1 MPNERAIICGNAPH
15 TNLPFEDAKPVQL
28 RLWGPHQNVT
38 LCIDDIRRCMLS
50 DIPSQFLDLIE
61 IATYIYC
68 ADQAV
73 TRGGDGVDNLGENW
87 RRRLYLRIPVRNPD
101 LWSSSDLQKLMGST
115 LGFLSEDEYL
125 FDFTKL
131 EKGPPIQQ
139 YLKFSDEDVSPGNLE
154 EVVLYSG
161 GLDSL
166 GGAIQEAVVDK
177 RKVALITHKPTRK
190 LEKRYRHLNELL
202 SKHSQNA
209 TPIYIPVSINKG
221 KALSREYTQRSR
233 SFLYAA
239 LGSTIAQMIGLSRIR
254 FYENGIV
261 SFNLPPSA
269 QVVGAKAT
277 RTTHPQ
283 AINGFAQILTAVA
296 NKRFTV
302 ENPFLWL
309 TKTEVLELIEKAG
322 CSELI
327 KFATSCAHTW
337 EITKLK
343 THCGKCSQCIDRRFA
358 VLAAGLEEHD
368 PKEMYKVD
376 LLEDERDEGEP
387 RTMLAAYVETA
398 SEITRM
404 SPVEFFSRYG
414 EASRVLRH
422 LDGSPDTTAMKL
434 FELHQRHA
442 KQVTKV
448 IDDAIAKYSSAIR
461 ERKLA
466 PTCLLRL
473 VCDSA
478 AASPGAVSIQPEKEF
493 VGTTPILKDYVFRKK
508 GQAWI
513 VRYAG
518 GEDFILL
525 PCKGAAYLHI
535 LLSNPRATFPVT
547 KLAFTVAKEPEM
559 YALGDAGVASDRD
572 ALSAYRVTYE
582 DLKGELEE
590 ARENS
595 DLAQEERIQ
604 NEMDWLA
611 QQIKR
616 DQGLGGRLRK
626 EADDRDRVRKSFQA
640 AIRRVVKEISKYDKR
655 LAEHFKPP
663 RLTCGRNPCYD
674 PQDDIEWDT

>member
-1 MPNERAIICGNAPH
+1 MSNERAIICGNAPH

-177 RKVALITHKPTRK
+177 RKVALITHKPTKK
-190 LEKRYRHLNELL
+190 LEKRYKHLNKLL
-202 SKHSQNA
+202 SEHSQNA
-209 TPIYIPVSINKG
+209 VPIYIPVSINKG

-414 EASRVLRH
+414 EAVSYTH
-422 LDGSPDTTAMKL
+422 LTL
-434 FELHQRHA
+434 
-442 KQVTKV
+442 
-448 IDDAIAKYSSAIR
+448 
-461 ERKLA
+461 
-466 PTCLLRL
+466 PT
-473 VCDSA
+473 
-478 AASPGAVSIQPEKEF
+478 
-493 VGTTPILKDYVFRKK
+493 
-508 GQAWI
+508 
-513 VRYAG
+513 
-518 GEDFILL
+518 
-525 PCKGAAYLHI
+525 
-535 LLSNPRATFPVT
+535 N
-547 KLAFTVAKEPEM
+547 
-559 YALGDAGVASDRD
+559 
-572 ALSAYRVTYE
+572 
-582 DLKGELEE
+582 
-590 ARENS
+590 
-595 DLAQEERIQ
+595 
-604 NEMDWLA
+604 
-611 QQIKR
+611 
-616 DQGLGGRLRK
+616 
-626 EADDRDRVRKSFQA
+626 
-640 AIRRVVKEISKYDKR
+640 
-655 LAEHFKPP
+655 
-663 RLTCGRNPCYD
+663 
-674 PQDDIEWDT
+674 